1 MLKSSAKKTK
11 DNTPGDIPVKFG
23 SEALVLCDWV
33 DTTNFVMV
41 AGRGMA
47 KSTVIQ
53 ARRIK
58 RVISDMPGAPTAFV
72 AKTYSD
78 LINNIMPAVQNGLK
92 LLGWIEGVH
101 YIKGKKPPEEW
112 RRRCSVIVD
121 DYSNVYSFWN
131 GSVMFLGS
139 LDNPSLLAGK
149 SVVHLFF
156 DEAKYAADVRAA
168 RVMPILRG
176 DAITYGRSN
185 YFLGVTITTDMP
197 DVTEGE
203 FDWYFRYAAEMDPD
217 RIIKI
222 IQAADARNKLLIK
235 LTKENRQPR
244 PDVKRI
250 ARLERK
256 IEYYTEG
263 LLKLR
268 KNQTFFINLSSL
280 INIDILTLDYAKRL
294 YNGALE
300 MHEFLKSV
308 LGMKPGVRKSAR
320 FYILFSDEH
329 KYSDGTR
336 SGVAAFRSGELRYLD
351 PDSELD
357 GGMDFGNMLSLVI
370 AQPAGPLYRVHKNFY
385 EIPPGW
391 YRELADQFLEFFADH
406 RRKVLNLYYDRA
418 GNNYQRQGEDAAG
431 KIKDAIERDAAGNR
445 TGWIVVLKSRK
456 QANIPQNAEFNFMH
470 ELMGGNNP
478 KLPHLLVDELNCSEL
493 ISSIELARAEVKYRG
508 STKIV
513 AKVKKSEKLT
523 PKKLPRLST
532 NFSDAFKYLMMRSVW
547 LIAAR
552 PDTGTTGSG
561 ASEMAERWMANKH
574 RTSLK

>member
-1 MLKSSAKKTK
+1 MARKAKT
-11 DNTPGDIPVKFG
+11 DMPDDIPVRFG
-23 SEALVLCDWV
+23 SEALVMCDWI
-33 DTTNFVMV
+33 DTTNFIMV

-72 AKTYSD
+72 ARTYAD
-78 LINNIMPAVQNGLK
+78 LVNNIMPAVENGLK

-101 YIKGKKPPEEW
+101 YVRGHRPPAEW
-112 RRRCSVIVD
+112 SRRCSVIVT
-121 DYSNVYSFWN
+121 DYTHVYSFWN
-131 GSVMFLGS
+131 GSVMYLGS

-168 RVMPILRG
+168 RVLPILRG
-176 DAITYGRSN
+176 DAITYGRSH
-185 YFLGVTITTDMP
+185 YFGGVTITTDMP

-203 FDWYFRYAAEMDPD
+203 YDWYFRYAGEMDPD

-222 IQAADARNKLLIK
+222 VQAAGIRNNLLIK
-235 LTKENRQPR
+235 LTKENRR
-244 PDVKRI
+244 PIPDARKI
-250 ARLERK
+250 ERLERK
-256 IEYYTEG
+256 IEYYTTG
-263 LLKLR
+263 LHKLR
-268 KNQTFFINLSSL
+268 KNQTFFISLSSL

-320 FYILFSDEH
+320 FYILFGDDH
-329 KYSDGTR
+329 KYTDGTY
-336 SGVAAFRSGELRYLD
+336 SGVAAFRSSELKYLD
-351 PDSELD
+351 PDRELD
-357 GGMDFGNMLSLVI
+357 GGMDFGNMLSMVI
-370 AQPAGPLYRVHKNFY
+370 AQGDGPLYRIHKNFY

-391 YRELADQFLEFFADH
+391 YRELADQFLDFFVDH
-406 RRKVLNLYYDRA
+406 RHKVLNLYYDRA
-418 GNNYQRQGEDAAG
+418 GNNYQQQKEDSAG

-445 TGWIVVLKSRK
+445 TGWTVVLRSRK
-456 QANIPQNAEFNFMH
+456 QAVIRQNAEYNFMH
-470 ELMGGNNP
+470 ELMAATNP
-478 KLPHLLVDELNCSEL
+478 KLPRLLVDELNCSEL
-493 ISSIELARAEVKYRG
+493 ISSIELARAEIKYRG
-508 STKIV
+508 SEKIV

-547 LIAAR
+547 IAAVKAG
-552 PDTGTTGSG
+552 DSTTGSS
-561 ASEMAERWMANKH
+561 AAVLVDQWMASMQGPDKG
-574 RTSLK
+574 